1 LTKQTQTVSGAF
13 VVGGIG
19 VVGSSIAYLQPPVL
33 YFGVGIGL
41 FLCVLCPLGI
51 FFWNQRQ
58 LSREEEDIGDLS
70 SREIKEILDKP
81 PALMVEIGRVEGSL
95 LTGYNLFTTVKLKN
109 NRDIVLDGLE
119 ASIEITDLDRNMT
132 RSGDF
137 SIPDLTPREEQEQ
150 TFKIALGR
158 RRSNKYKII
167 CIIYRMGFE
176 VARKHFTL
184 EEQLF
189 GYFRFNP

>member
-1 LTKQTQTVSGAF
+1 
-13 VVGGIG
+13 
-19 VVGSSIAYLQPPVL
+19 VL

-41 FLCVLCPLGI
+41 FLCILCPLGI

-58 LSREEEDIGDLS
+58 LNREEEDLGDLS
-70 SREIKEILDKP
+70 RREIEDILDKP
-81 PALMVEIGRVEGSL
+81 PTFKVEIGRVEGSEF
-95 LTGYNLFTTVKLKN
+95 TGYHLFTTIKLKN
-109 NRDIVLDGLE
+109 NRDVVLDDLE
-119 ASIEITDLDRNMT
+119 ASIEVTDLERNT
-132 RSGDF
+132 ARSRDF
-137 SIPDLTPREEQEQ
+137 PIPDLTPREDQEQ

-158 RRSNKYKII
+158 RRSHKYKII

-189 GYFRFNP
+189 GYFRLNP